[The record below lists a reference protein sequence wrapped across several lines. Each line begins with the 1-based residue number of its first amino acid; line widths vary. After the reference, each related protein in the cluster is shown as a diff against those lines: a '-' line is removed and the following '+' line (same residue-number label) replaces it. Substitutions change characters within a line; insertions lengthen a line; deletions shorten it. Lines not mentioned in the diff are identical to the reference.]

1 MAINSLQ
8 AREVSD
14 QMKILQPTMLDLTE
28 GAILRDVG
36 NLTGTVKMP
45 KRILNMLGEINAYS
59 VFANN
64 PGRIKKLQS
73 VARLAA
79 TIALLQRRKT
89 AIAAAKVET
98 ADEELRGKG
107 PAGLVTHW
115 SSFRRTTPRTLRS
128 PSCRST
134 KCGALC

>member
-8 AREVSD
+8 APEVSD
-14 QMKILQPTMLDLTE
+14 QMKNLQPTMLDLTE

-64 PGRIKKLQS
+64 PGAHQEAAERGPS
-73 VARLAA
+73 RRHHGLA
-79 TIALLQRRKT
+79 
-89 AIAAAKVET
+89 
-98 ADEELRGKG
+98 
-107 PAGLVTHW
+107 PAPQNCH
-115 SSFRRTTPRTLRS
+115 R
-128 PSCRST
+128 
-134 KCGALC
+134 CGQG